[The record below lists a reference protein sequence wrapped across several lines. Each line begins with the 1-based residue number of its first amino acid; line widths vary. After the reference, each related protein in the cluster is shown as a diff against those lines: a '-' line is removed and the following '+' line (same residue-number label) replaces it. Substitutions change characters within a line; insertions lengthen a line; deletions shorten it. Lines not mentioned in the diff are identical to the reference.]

1 MEGRVE
7 EDRTEGGIEDE
18 DGRTGTPV
26 LLGEVLSLGMAV

>member
-7 EDRTEGGIEDE
+7 EDRAGGGMEDE